1 MLNINAD
8 LIFEFL
14 LGLVQAR
21 FEQLTK
27 ENALF
32 NAYLFTLPMNHI
44 DNNYNRNLTHLYR
57 WRRTKYEITE

>member
-32 NAYLFTLPMNHI
+32 NAYLIHVTNEPH
-44 DNNYNRNLTHLYR
+44 RQ
-57 WRRTKYEITE
+57 

>member
-27 ENALF
+27 ENILF
-32 NAYLFTLPMNHI
+32 NA
-44 DNNYNRNLTHLYR
+44 HLIHV
-57 WRRTKYEITE
+57 TNEPQ